1 MYYNDI
7 NLLEKYE
14 FQEMSK
20 KRHIYQQPRQL
31 LLRNMISKNTIYDN
45 ILLYHS
51 LGTGKTISS
60 IGIAEGFK
68 EYINNIGRRIIVLV
82 KNGNIEENFRNEL
95 NKLDIDD
102 YQVPDDPYNVNKINR
117 KINKIYNF
125 ITYGSFV
132 NRTLGSKVYKKDD
145 LGLNTNEVLKD
156 YNNNIIR
163 KIQDPIDNLNNTVI
177 IIDEAH
183 NVTNNDVYLGLKN
196 VLSKSYNYRLVLLTA
211 TPMYDNTKE
220 FFEISNL
227 LNMNNPDYQLP
238 IRNELYKPFTFNNE
252 TGVLLEK
259 SGDITDFGKKVLKQ
273 ILNNKISYLN
283 LNTDNFAKKIDI
295 GNPLSSNFNVIY
307 CKMSDRQFDVYEKI
321 LKSENSVDEDT
332 ISSIESED
340 NMNESYILA
349 SNSLYKN
356 HSDIS
361 TMIYPGG
368 KYGKDG
374 FLECF
379 DKKGIKDEYRY
390 ILTTHLE
397 YYSKKLFTLLQ
408 NVKKSPGNVFIYSN
422 YVNFGGVELIKQL
435 LSLNGFKL
443 YTGGSHDN
451 TPRFVVYEE
460 SLNVFEREK
469 LRNTFNSD
477 ANKHGNIIKIIIGS
491 PIISEGI
498 TLKNIRQVHILEPSW
513 NMSRINQIIGRAVR
527 FKSHVSLEPD
537 ERNVE
542 IYKYVSIHD
551 TPNVMYIDK
560 YKYELSEKKDIYN
573 KKIERILKQVA
584 FDCSFNVLSHTKNGS
599 PECDYQDCDFT
610 CDNKIDYPVISKNDF
625 NKRSWNGENRWRR
638 TELNEFAN
646 KLDLNSVGSN
656 QTVFNRINQNFTSKL
671 DKSTYNMFIDF
682 FEKYNIDYIKER
694 VKDLFKEYYIWSIDD
709 IIEKIQNSYY
719 DISVESIYTVLIE
732 MISNKTLI
740 SDKYTRNGFL
750 IQRDNFIIFNPSDHN
765 IDSSIF
771 SKIFDFNKNEN
782 LYDLETYIKKY
793 KSIPKKQVIE
803 KQIKRNINTNDIT
816 LSDQE
821 YNDNIKENY
830 KVYGT
835 SRDHGILDKNT
846 GIVGIGVKDN
856 IFRLVDTRKFGDTHD
871 TRKIPKGMNITSKKL
886 KDLIEYIIYFNVD
899 TREFLTLL
907 TNDNTTL
914 ENISRKCNKNVFELS
929 PLEIINCYKISK
941 SELVKIVTNYL
952 INHNMVLK

>member
-7 NLLEKYE
+7 NFLEKYE
-14 FQEMSK
+14 FQEMPK

-68 EYINNIGRRIIVLV
+68 EYINNIGKRIVVLV

-95 NKLDIDD
+95 NKLAIDD

-145 LGLNTNEVLKD
+145 LNRNTNQVLKD
-156 YNNNIIR
+156 SNNNIIR

-238 IRNELYKPFTFNNE
+238 IRNELFKPFTFNNE
-252 TGVLLEK
+252 TGILLEK
-259 SGDITDFGKKVLKQ
+259 SGNITDFGKKVLKQ
-273 ILNNKISYLN
+273 ILNNKVSYLN
-283 LNTDNFAKKIDI
+283 LNTDNFAKKIDM
-295 GNPLSSNFNVIY
+295 GEPLSPNFNVMY
-307 CKMSDRQFDVYEKI
+307 CKMSDRQFEVYEKI
-321 LKSENSVDEDT
+321 LKSENGVDEDT

-340 NMNESYILA
+340 NMNESYNLA

-368 KYGKDG
+368 KYGKEG

-379 DKKGIKDEYRY
+379 DKKGIKDKYKY

-422 YVNFGGVELIKQL
+422 YVNFGGIELIKQL
-435 LSLNGFKL
+435 LLLNGYKL
-443 YTGGSHDN
+443 YTGGSHHGN
-451 TPRFVVYEE
+451 RFVVYEE

-469 LRNTFNSD
+469 IRNTFNSD
-477 ANKHGNIIKIIIGS
+477 ANKYGDIIKIIIGS

-498 TLKNIRQVHILEPSW
+498 TLKNVRQVHILEPSW

-537 ERNVE
+537 EQNVE
-542 IYKYVSIHD
+542 IYKYVSVHD
-551 TPNVMYIDK
+551 TQNVMYVDK

-584 FDCSFNVLSHTKNGS
+584 FDCSFNVVSYTKNGS
-599 PECDYQDCDFT
+599 PECDYQDCNYT
-610 CDNKIDYPVISKNDF
+610 CDHKVDQPIISKTDF

-638 TELNEFAN
+638 NELDEFAN
-646 KLDLNSVGSN
+646 KLELNSVGSN
-656 QTVFNRINQNFTSKL
+656 QNVFNRINQNFTSKL

-709 IIEKIQNSYY
+709 IIEKIHDSYY

-740 SDKYTRNGFL
+740 TDKYTRNGFL

-793 KSIPKKQVIE
+793 KSIPEKQIIE

-816 LSDQE
+816 LTDQE
-821 YNDNIKENY
+821 YNDNIKETF

-835 SRDHGILDKNT
+835 YRDHGILDKNT
-846 GIVGIGVKDN
+846 GIVGIGVKDG

-871 TRKIPKGMNITSKKL
+871 TRKIPKGMNITSKKSKEL
-886 KDLIEYIIYFNVD
+886 MDYIIYFNVD

-914 ENISRKCNKNVFELS
+914 ENMSRKCNNNVFDLS
-929 PLEIINCYKISK
+929 PLEIIKCYKISK